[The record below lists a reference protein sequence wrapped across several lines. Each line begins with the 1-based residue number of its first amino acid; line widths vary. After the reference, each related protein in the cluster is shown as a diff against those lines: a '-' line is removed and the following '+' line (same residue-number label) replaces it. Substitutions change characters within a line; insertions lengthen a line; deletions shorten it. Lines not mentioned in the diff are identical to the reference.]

1 VFVWSHQKGS
11 LVMTT
16 WNKFLASVQRRIEAL
31 HSVGCP
37 DIYFRGHACS
47 DWSLEPGLAR
57 HRRLNQR
64 FSNEFTEQRL
74 FWSFRMRGAHL
85 LPATANGWTTLFYMQ
100 HFGLPTRLLDWSTS
114 FASALYFCIA
124 EGRAESPCVW
134 ILDPY
139 HLNRSVS
146 KSDDVKNI
154 SVSHDID
161 YVEFMD
167 LQYKPPGAIATE
179 GDSSLER
186 IRSQAGSFTLHSDL
200 SQPLEHLCPSSLS
213 KHELSVDQIPKAEKY
228 LELAGVDDFSIF
240 PDLSGLA
247 AKIRKREL

>member
-1 VFVWSHQKGS
+1 MASWS
-11 LVMTT
+11 
-16 WNKFLASVQRRIEAL
+16 KFLASVQRRVEAL
-31 HSVGCP
+31 HSAGCP
-37 DIYFRGHACS
+37 DIYFRGHACA
-47 DWSLEPGLAR
+47 DWLLEPGLAR
-57 HRRLNQR
+57 HRRFNKNY
-64 FSNEFTEQRL
+64 SEEFTEQRL

-85 LPATANGWTTLFYMQ
+85 LPTAANGWTTLFYMQ

-114 FASALYFCIA
+114 FASALYFGIA
-124 EGRAESPCVW
+124 DGKAKSPCIW

-139 HLNRSVS
+139 HLNNRFSN
-146 KSDDVKNI
+146 SDDVKNI
-154 SVSHDID
+154 SVSHEID
-161 YVEFMD
+161 YIQFME
-167 LQYKPPGAIATE
+167 LAEKPFGAIATE

-200 SQPLEHLCPSSLS
+200 GHPLEQLCPSAIT
-213 KHELSVDQIPKAEKY
+213 KHVLDVDHIPKAEKY

>member
-1 VFVWSHQKGS
+1 
-11 LVMTT
+11 MAT
-16 WNKFLASVQRRIEAL
+16 WNKFLSSVQRRIETL
-31 HSVGCP
+31 HSGGCP

-47 DWSLEPGLAR
+47 DWPLEPGLAR
-57 HRRLNQR
+57 HRRVNEK
-64 FSNEFTEQRL
+64 FSDEFTEQRL

-114 FASALYFCIA
+114 FASALYFGIA
-124 EGRAESPCVW
+124 GGKAASPCIW

-139 HLNRSVS
+139 HLNSRTA
-146 KSDDVKNI
+146 KSEDVKNI

-161 YVEFMD
+161 YVEFMA
-167 LQYKPPGAIATE
+167 LKEKPPGAIATE

-200 SQPLEHLCPSSLS
+200 IRPLEQLCPTALT
-213 KHELSVDQIPKAEKY
+213 KHELNADQIPKAQKY

-247 AKIRKREL
+247 TKIRKREL